1 MMGGR
6 TRLLRLVTLCLVLA
20 GCATPTAAPPGSLR
34 PSAHATP
41 TPRPPR
47 ATPAHATATPRTSHA
62 PGFGLVPTGPTELA
76 HVTRIS
82 DGDTVHVSIE
92 GVDYRVRY
100 IGMDTPESVK
110 PNTPVQPYAEEA
122 AAQNARLVAGRDV
135 VLEKDVSETDQYGR
149 LLRYVW
155 LHDGDAWTMVNL
167 ALVQDGYAR
176 VLTYPPDVKYADL
189 FVVAARTAQQE
200 DRGLW
205 ALP

>member
-1 MMGGR
+1 M
-6 TRLLRLVTLCLVLA
+6 
-20 GCATPTAAPPGSLR
+20 
-34 PSAHATP
+34 
-41 TPRPPR
+41 
-47 ATPAHATATPRTSHA
+47 
-62 PGFGLVPTGPTELA
+62 
-76 HVTRIS
+76 
-82 DGDTVHVSIE
+82 SID

-122 AAQNARLVAGRDV
+122 SAENARLVAGRDV

-155 LHDGDAWTMVNL
+155 LHDGDTWTMVNL
-167 ALVQDGYAR
+167 ALVEGGYAR

-189 FVVAARTAQQE
+189 FVAAARTAQQE